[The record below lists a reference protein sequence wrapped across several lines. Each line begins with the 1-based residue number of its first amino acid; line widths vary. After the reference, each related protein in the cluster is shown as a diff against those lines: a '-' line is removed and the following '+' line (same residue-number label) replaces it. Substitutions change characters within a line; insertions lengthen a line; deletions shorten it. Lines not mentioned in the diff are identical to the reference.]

1 MLYNLALSHDTDEKK
16 RKEDIGKSMYLVTS
30 SNLCYTWGEMMQW
43 TLITGARYGARQY
56 DGQVLLLLF
65 AS

>member
-30 SNLCYTWGEMMQW
+30 SNLCYTWGEMMQ
-43 TLITGARYGARQY
+43 
-56 DGQVLLLLF
+56 
-65 AS
+65 

>member
-30 SNLCYTWGEMMQW
+30 SNPCYAWGEMMQ
-43 TLITGARYGARQY
+43 
-56 DGQVLLLLF
+56 
-65 AS
+65 